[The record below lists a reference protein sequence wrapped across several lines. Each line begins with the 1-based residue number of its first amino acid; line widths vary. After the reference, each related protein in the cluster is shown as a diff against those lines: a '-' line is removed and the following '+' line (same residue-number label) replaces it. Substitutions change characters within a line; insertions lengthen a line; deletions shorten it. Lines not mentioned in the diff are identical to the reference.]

1 MANAL
6 ALDPAL
12 PGARVGADLAT
23 YHLAMEAATAAGLP
37 EAALAVLERLRA
49 ANATAPRGG
58 GASSGASGGAVVTPA
73 PAPSL
78 QQPRR
83 SDWRWRPLQ
92 LAGLSNE
99 EGPSCLSC
107 TAMAFALGPDDF
119 LASAHSRVTWF

>member
-58 GASSGASGGAVVTPA
+58 GASSGASGGASGDASASALA
-73 PAPSL
+73 PTAETQRL
-78 QQPRR
+78 
-83 SDWRWRPLQ
+83 
-92 LAGLSNE
+92 
-99 EGPSCLSC
+99 
-107 TAMAFALGPDDF
+107 AMAALAARG
-119 LASAHSRVTWF
+119 LVK